1 MIIDNELIMGLILN
15 RSLGYAFVLFLTTG
29 CVDKLL

>member
-1 MIIDNELIMGLILN
+1 MIIDNELKMGLILN
-15 RSLGYAFVLFLTTG
+15 RSLDYVFCLFLTTG